1 MWKNTSVKEK
11 EPFEALAK
19 RDKDRYTK
27 DKKEYEAGKKATGA
41 TKKVKGVYDVEVDD
55 EEDI

>member
-41 TKKVKGVYDVEVDD
+41 TKKVKK
-55 EEDI
+55 I